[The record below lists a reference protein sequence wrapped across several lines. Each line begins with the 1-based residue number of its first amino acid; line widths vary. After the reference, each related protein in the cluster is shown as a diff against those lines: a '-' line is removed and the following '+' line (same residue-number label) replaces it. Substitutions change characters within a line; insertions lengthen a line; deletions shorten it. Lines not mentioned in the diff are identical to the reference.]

1 MSFLRLVVGDE
12 FEWYGVKYAVF
23 AVEPPNIRIQRL
35 DGIMV
40 VTDIGYI
47 DLITSPSF
55 NPLKVLRNKIIKQED
70 GTETTLRSVVDNL
83 TDKQK
88 EVIQKRFEMIKPV
101 LLLEKIKQGDLKSVA
116 VFNEYYSDLL
126 IEGEC
131 ITTLT
136 KEKLLEAI
144 KAKYKKSVRQLK
156 RYLSSYLK
164 EELNSPKNGLEGLVP
179 DGYKTDVIR
188 NDETVIQI
196 CHPHNKNL
204 VLDTIKIRLNG
215 EYGNLIKNVIE
226 NYYLKKR
233 RPNISSTHQQLEIL
247 CYKNGLKPIPY
258 ETLYHII
265 THRLSVK
272 VMERMRLGKIA
283 EQKYDPI
290 TRGFTNEIAIAP
302 LHIVEIDHTPLD
314 IKLIDE
320 RTGQLLDRCYITL
333 GIDLKTRMIWC
344 LHVAFEPPSANKV
357 QKAIL
362 HGILTKKTKKR
373 YNTLNEWDMF
383 GIPSIFYLDNGK
395 EFFNSHVRTIIE
407 EYLGAQVMH
416 RPRETP
422 NYGGT
427 IERVFGTINAQLIH
441 NLAGTT
447 KSNVHEL
454 GDYDASKEA
463 IFTLKDIE
471 ELLTVY
477 ITDVY
482 HHKPHSELPLEFP
495 TPTLMYYQGI
505 EITGYPE
512 IIEEQDEEEFA
523 VKLLPKVIR
532 TFSRDGIQFGNVL
545 YNSSFASKYIGKQK
559 KYTIK
564 HNDDD
569 ISSIY
574 LLDPDTSEYVSIPAQ
589 NPKYEDLKGMNRYLY
604 NDLLKTLRETGK
616 MNIKAIPGSRDLVKG
631 IALLK
636 ERYEAKMKNNSSMK
650 RKAIRAGFTLV
661 TNQELEQLTVN
672 KPTIK
677 SSTDL
682 EDLINEFNQE
692 LLEGK

>member
-12 FEWYGVKYAVF
+12 FEWYGVKHAVF

-35 DGIMV
+35 DGTMV
-40 VTDIGYI
+40 VTDIGYF

-55 NPLKVLRNKIIKQED
+55 KPLKILRNKIIKQED
-70 GTETTLRSVVDNL
+70 GIEKNHRSVVDNL
-83 TDKQK
+83 TDKQR
-88 EVIQKRFEMIKPV
+88 EVVQRRFEMIKPV
-101 LLLEKIKQGDLKSVA
+101 FLLEKIKQGDLKSVA

-126 IEGEC
+126 TEGES
-131 ITTLT
+131 INTFT
-136 KEKLLEAI
+136 KEKLLEKI
-144 KAKYKKSVRQLK
+144 GGKHGKSVRQLK
-156 RYLSSYLK
+156 RYLSGYLK
-164 EELNSPKNGLEGLVP
+164 AELNSPQNGLEGLVP
-179 DGYKTDVIR
+179 DRNKNDVIR

-204 VLDTIKIRLNG
+204 VLDTIKIRINE

-226 NYYLKKR
+226 SYYLKKR
-233 RPNISSTHQQLEIL
+233 RPNISSTHKQLEIL
-247 CYKNGLKPIPY
+247 CYKKGLKPIPY
-258 ETLYHII
+258 DTLYHII
-265 THRLSVK
+265 THRLSRK

-290 TRGFTNEIAIAP
+290 TRGFTNGIAIAP
-302 LHIVEIDHTPLD
+302 LHMVEIDHTPLD

-320 RTGQLLDRCYITL
+320 KTGQLLNRCFITL
-333 GIDLKTRMIWC
+333 GIDLYTRMIWC

-362 HGILTKKTKKR
+362 QGILTKKARKR
-373 YNTLNEWDMF
+373 FNTLNEWDMF
-383 GIPSIFYLDNGK
+383 GIPSIFYLDNGT
-395 EFFNSHVRTIIE
+395 EFFNAHVRTIIE
-407 EYLGAQVMH
+407 EHLGSQVMH

-427 IERVFGTINAQLIH
+427 IERVFGTINAELIH
-441 NLAGTT
+441 NLSGTT
-447 KSNVHEL
+447 KSNVQEL
-454 GDYDASKEA
+454 GDYDAAKEA

-505 EITGYPE
+505 EITGYPDM
-512 IIEEQDEEEFA
+512 IEEKDEAEFA
-523 VKLLPKVIR
+523 VKLLPKETR
-532 TFSRDGIQFGNVL
+532 TFSRDGIQYGNIL
-545 YNSSFASKYIGKQK
+545 YSSSFVSKYIGRQQ

-564 HNDDD
+564 HDVDD

-574 LLDPDTSEYVSIPAQ
+574 LLDPETSEYVSIPAQ

-604 NDLLKTLRETGK
+604 NDMLKTLREAGK
-616 MNIKAIPGSRDLVKG
+616 INKNEIPGSRDLVKG
-631 IALLK
+631 LALLK
-636 ERYEAKMKNNSSMK
+636 DRMEEKMKNNSKMK
-650 RKAIRAGFTLV
+650 QKALKQGFVLV
-661 TNQELEQLTVN
+661 PKPELEQLMVN
-672 KPTIK
+672 KPINNDI
-677 SSTDL
+677 DL
-682 EDLINEFNQE
+682 NDLINAVNQE
-692 LLEGK
+692 LMEGK